1 MVHQCSSLLH
11 SFCFTLFIFIS
22 ISSWHPLFRLSV
34 SINGRFQC
42 RGGPL
47 LLDQFVQSTDTAANV
62 LLYHPLGDSGGYS
75 ALQAIRNEMRVA
87 RILKSGAL
95 TRRLCSTIGQS
106 DSVLIIREHSQPR
119 GPGLWQHSRTFA
131 TTWSRSVT
139 TFENIRVITW
149 SSFGGKSQLRAS
161 LSSFASLVYSIE
173 SKYFIEW
180 KILNRIKIK
189 PISHRYILSLIAR
202 KKIEQLKILYVMLK
216 IIIGW
221 IYEQWT

>member
-1 MVHQCSSLLH
+1 
-11 SFCFTLFIFIS
+11 
-22 ISSWHPLFRLSV
+22 
-34 SINGRFQC
+34 
-42 RGGPL
+42 
-47 LLDQFVQSTDTAANV
+47 
-62 LLYHPLGDSGGYS
+62 
-75 ALQAIRNEMRVA
+75 MRVA

-202 KKIEQLKILYVMLK
+202 KKNRTTKDFVCNVENNNRMNIWTMNIKIHWIEQINEKIK
-216 IIIGW
+216 W
-221 IYEQWT
+221 IWNLSNFATNGQP

>member
-131 TTWSRSVT
+131 WSRDLVLAGNLSCEPRFQV
-139 TFENIRVITW
+139 
-149 SSFGGKSQLRAS
+149 SRAS
-161 LSSFASLVYSIE
+161 FTVS
-173 SKYFIEW
+173 
-180 KILNRIKIK
+180 NQN
-189 PISHRYILSLIAR
+189 ILSNE
-202 KKIEQLKILYVMLK
+202 KYWIE
-216 IIIGW
+216 
-221 IYEQWT
+221 